1 MSLEPTQSLKIW
13 EGNARKHSKKQV
25 RKIAESIKS
34 FGFTAPLLIDE
45 DGAILAGH
53 GRYAAAKLLGLDL
66 VPCIT
71 LGHLTHQ
78 QKRAYVIAD
87 NRLSDES
94 VWDYGI
100 LAQELSAIKI
110 SDPDL
115 DLSLTGFS
123 LPEIE
128 IVLTKEER
136 RHERKLERKQ
146 EKTQARE
153 ENGLKRIANQ
163 TPQDDCLPQLSGP
176 LRAQKG
182 DIWQIGCHRIIC
194 DEPSSDIAINRL
206 MESSKASLVISDIT
220 IPDDS
225 FEYKKSD
232 STVTYYEALFQN
244 FSNASHEK
252 AIHLLFSQW
261 KQWLNITE
269 AAQSVYGDHGMP
281 RDVIIWDKGTS
292 NQGSLYK
299 SGHGIVFAFQKAQNG
314 QDKSKIFFSDRP
326 LQRSNVW
333 SYQKLEKPLTLQYEN
348 DEYEADQR
356 PVIMLCH
363 AIEDLSQ
370 DGDIILDGFGWT
382 GTSLIAAQK
391 TGRRAF
397 VCEEDPVLFETILR
411 RAEAF
416 LCDEAKLV
424 SRLSNSNKGA
434 TS

>member
-71 LGHLTHQ
+71 LSHLTNE

-128 IVLTKEER
+128 TVLKKR
-136 RHERKLERKQ
+136 ERKQ
-146 EKTQARE
+146 EKKE
-153 ENGLKRIANQ
+153 EKANFLHEHIKAQ
-163 TPQDDCLPQLSGP
+163 TSRDDCLPLLTDQT
-176 LRAQKG
+176 RVERG
-182 DIWQIGCHRIIC
+182 DIWQIGHHRILC
-194 DEPSSDIAINRL
+194 DDPSSHIAINRL
-206 MESSKASLVISDIT
+206 MGGSKASFVITDPSLPQDICDLGQDEKV
-220 IPDDS
+220 IA
-225 FEYKKSD
+225 
-232 STVTYYEALFQN
+232 YYRALFQI
-244 FSNASHEK
+244 FSNASHPSSV
-252 AIHLLFSQW
+252 HLFFSHWSQW
-261 KQWLNITE
+261 DNIKE
-269 AAQSVYGDHGMP
+269 AAKSIYCSDGMP
-281 RDVIIWDKGTS
+281 ADVIIWDKRQSDEGL
-292 NQGSLYK
+292 LYR
-299 SGHGIVFAFQKAQNG
+299 SGYGMVFAYLRGKTS
-314 QDKSKIFFSDRP
+314 QDTSQSLSRKFT

-333 SYQKLEKPLTLQYEN
+333 SYCEIAEPLTLHYES
-348 DEYEADQR
+348 DAYEADR
-356 PVIMLCH
+356 KPVTMLCH

-370 DGDIILDGFGWT
+370 GGDIILDGFGWT

-391 TGRRAF
+391 TGRKAF
-397 VCEEDPVLFETILR
+397 ICEEDPVLCEVILR

-416 LCDEAKLV
+416 THEAARLV
-424 SRLSNSNKGA
+424 SRAAVKNMGA
-434 TS
+434 TP

>member
-71 LGHLTHQ
+71 LGHLTRE

-100 LAQELSAIKI
+100 LAQELSAIKF

-136 RHERKLERKQ
+136 KHERKLERKQ

-153 ENGLKRIANQ
+153 ENSLKRIANQ
-163 TPQDDCLPQLSGP
+163 TPQDDCIPQLSGP

-182 DIWQIGCHRIIC
+182 DIWQIGHHRIIC
-194 DEPSSDIAINRL
+194 DDPSSDIAINRL
-206 MESSKASLVISDIT
+206 MGGSKASLVISDIT

-232 STVTYYEALFQN
+232 STFTYYEALFQN

-269 AAQSVYGDHGMP
+269 VAQSVYGDHGMP
-281 RDVIIWDKGTS
+281 KDVIIWDKGTS

-299 SGHGIVFAFQKAQNG
+299 SGHGIVFAFQKTQNC
-314 QDKSKIFFSDRP
+314 QDKSKFFFSDRS

-333 SYQKLEKPLTLQYEN
+333 SYQKLENPLTFQYEN

-382 GTSLIAAQK
+382 GTSLMRHKKQEGELLYVKRI
-391 TGRRAF
+391 
-397 VCEEDPVLFETILR
+397 LF
-411 RAEAF
+411 F
-416 LCDEAKLV
+416 LKP
-424 SRLSNSNKGA
+424 S
-434 TS
+434 